1 MKHKALLS
9 LALAAVITASGTVG
23 YTGKTLQIP
32 MNVSA
37 ADDGNDD
44 WLHAEGSRLFDK
56 NGKEV
61 WLTGANWF
69 GMNCTENFPH
79 GLWSADVDVLLSQ
92 VADRGINIIRFPIST
107 ELLLSWM
114 NGAPYSCTGLNPK
127 NTDGY
132 SFNPDF
138 CHADGSEMNSMEVFD
153 VIIQKCKKYG
163 IKALVDVHSPAS
175 HNSGHNYELWYYE
188 ESSKTADDMATVKEE
203 EGKTGTKITW
213 QDWIDSLTWLAKK
226 YANDDTILAY
236 DLKNEPHGKR
246 GYSGS
251 TCPSDIARWDNTELK
266 NNWKYSAEQCAN
278 SILKVNPN
286 ALILV
291 EGVEQYPKTDKG
303 FTYDTAD
310 IWDAPADQSPWYG
323 AWWGGNLRGVKDYPV
338 KPASGTSQIVYSP
351 HDYGPSVYAQTWFDK
366 DFTEETLLDDYW
378 RDTWAYINEQEI
390 APLLIGEWGGHMD
403 GGKNQKWMTLLR
415 DYMVK
420 HHINH
425 TFWCLNPNS
434 GDTGGLL
441 NATFSE
447 WDSAKYALFEESLWQ
462 TKSGKY
468 IGLDHQTPLGKNGMS
483 LSQFYSSGE
492 GSNLDAGGPGGQG
505 HSVSDN
511 PPVQQTTQPPVT
523 TTAAPVTTTAAP
535 VTTTTVSVTTTAAPV
550 STTTVQPDPGLSYY
564 YQYQFN
570 LQLMLVPFM
579 PNANLTDAQ
588 KTAAQQAAFDFMSKV
603 SRIEV
608 SADDASGKTHL
619 IDQEA
624 LSPDGNPVYWK
635 SNTRVLTDNSNDLH
649 MLVDMQNPQGGWYSS
664 GTGSISIAIEN
675 LTKPI
680 GETRQTVTNNPTNSD
695 ESGGNGYNVVIRYID
710 ENTID
715 PSTGQPLVRLELEI
729 PRIVMFENNGAEPKC
744 YSNTMVVADL
754 SKINAASSAERA
766 QALHGYG
773 SNNTGVFDISKP
785 GSSPTILGSYTEI
798 CTVQTPAN
806 DPDRAW
812 GDVNTDNTVDVADAV
827 LLARFLVSDREAVI
841 TDQGIRN
848 GAVTNGI
855 SVNPDD
861 ITKILR
867 YIAKFLTKAEL
878 APTAPAA
885 ATTVEKTEFRCN

>member
-9 LALAAVITASGTVG
+9 AVLAAVITATGTVG
-23 YTGKTLQIP
+23 FAGSTVQIP

-114 NGAPYSCTGLNPK
+114 SGSPYSCTGLNPK

-153 VIIQKCKKYG
+153 VIMQKCKKYG

-188 ESSKTADDMATVKEE
+188 PTSKTADDMATIKEK
-203 EGKTGTKITW
+203 EGKAGTQISW

-226 YANDDTILAY
+226 YANDDTIIAY

-246 GYSGS
+246 GYSGE
-251 TCPSDIARWDNTELK
+251 TCPSDIARWDDTELK

-291 EGVEQYPKTDKG
+291 EGIEQYPITEKGYTFDTPDVWEPKTEE
-303 FTYDTAD
+303 D
-310 IWDAPADQSPWYG
+310 IKWYP
-323 AWWGGNLRGVKDYPV
+323 AWWGGNLRGVKDHPV

-351 HDYGPSVYAQTWFDK
+351 HDYGPSVYAQTWFEK
-366 DFTEETLLDDYW
+366 NFTEQTLLDDYW
-378 RDTWAYINEQEI
+378 YDTWAYINDQEI

-403 GGKNQKWMTLLR
+403 GGKNQKWMELLR

-468 IGLDHQTPLGKNGMS
+468 IGLDHQTPLGKNGLS
-483 LSQFYSSGE
+483 LSQFYASGE

-511 PPVQQTTQPPVT
+511 PPAPATTQPPVT
-523 TTAAPVTTTAAP
+523 TTAAPVTTTTVPTTTTAAP
-535 VTTTTVSVTTTAAPV
+535 VTTTVP
-550 STTTVQPDPGLSYY
+550 QPDYDYFPGYA
-564 YQYQFN
+564 FN
-570 LQLMLVPFM
+570 VQLMMVPFM
-579 PNANLTDAQ
+579 PDANLTDAE
-588 KTAAQQAAFDFMSKV
+588 KTAAQQAAFHFMSHIT
-603 SRIEV
+603 SIEV
-608 SADDASGKTHL
+608 TADDANGKSHL
-619 IDQEA
+619 INEYV
-624 LSPDGNPVYWK
+624 LEPDPLTQTPIYWSSASRTLADRPAEMNELVNMWNPA
-635 SNTRVLTDNSNDLH
+635 
-649 MLVDMQNPQGGWYSS
+649 GGWYKN
-664 GTGSISIAIEN
+664 GTLPLTFAIEN
-675 LTKPI
+675 LIKPT
-680 GETRQTVTNNPTNSD
+680 GETRQTVTNDPTNSD

-710 ENTID
+710 KDTID

-729 PRIVMFENNGAEPKC
+729 PRIVMSEKIDGAVHC
-744 YSNTMVVADL
+744 YSHTMVLVDL
-754 SKINAASSAERA
+754 NQIVSGASVTAKALRA
-766 QALHGYG
+766 YG
-773 SNNTGVFDISKP
+773 SNDTGIFDISKP
-785 GSSPTILGSYTEI
+785 ADSPKVHAVCRALIRSSNPVPS
-798 CTVQTPAN
+798 A
-806 DPDRAW
+806 DW
-812 GDVNTDNTVDVADAV
+812 GDTNTDGKVDVSDAV
-827 LLARFLVSDREAVI
+827 LIARYLVSDVTATI

-848 GAVTNGI
+848 SAVTNGT
-855 SVNPDD
+855 SVVSDD

-867 YIAKFLTKAEL
+867 FIAKIINKDEL
-878 APTAPAA
+878 APSQPTAS
-885 ATTVEKTEFRCN
+885 TVLTESSADIN